1 MQGFEPEIDRTEA
14 IPSKKSMTRRAIVV
28 SVLFHLAL
36 IAVLLFWYVPLPT
49 ASTNVGEPPQTGD
62 QRIETAPPDPTI
74 APPLAQNPEVPREQI
89 EASIETQI
97 EAAESL
103 SDERKLTELEKN
115 LGRLESIAS
124 EDSVREVTA
133 TIAGS
138 LGLEPGPRPA
148 EQPPAGAFDPDSAQ
162 ILEVNRVQGPDGRW
176 RYTSLLV
183 DADGRT
189 QEVPLTES
197 EGESAYKTM
206 QTLKQYPIA
215 DGIYRQL
222 VMPMIQGM
230 IEASEKAQQAAR
242 QAEPMQPQAADD
254 LPITPSAR

>member
-1 MQGFEPEIDRTEA
+1 MQEFEREIDHRQSVL
-14 IPSKKSMTRRAIVV
+14 SKKSLTRRAIVA

-49 ASTNVGEPPQTGD
+49 ASKSAGGVSNTDD
-62 QRIETAPPDPTI
+62 QRFESPPPDPKR
-74 APPLAQNPEVPREQI
+74 APPLVENPKVPKEQI
-89 EASIETQI
+89 EASIEAQI
-97 EAAESL
+97 EATESL
-103 SDERKLTELEKN
+103 SDEKKLTELEKN
-115 LGRLESIAS
+115 LQRLESIAS

-138 LGLEPGPRPA
+138 LGLEPGPRPS
-148 EQPPAGAFDPDSAQ
+148 EQPPAGALDPDTAQ
-162 ILEVNRVQGPDGRW
+162 ILEVNRFRDPSGQW
-176 RYTSLLV
+176 KYTSVLV
-183 DADGRT
+183 DAEGRT
-189 QEVPLTES
+189 QEVPLTEA

-230 IEASEKAQQAAR
+230 IEASEKTQQAAR
-242 QAEPMQPQAADD
+242 QAEQMQSQAAEA
-254 LPITPSAR
+254 LPMVPSAR

>member
-1 MQGFEPEIDRTEA
+1 MQRFEQEIDRTQGVPKRNS
-14 IPSKKSMTRRAIVV
+14 ITRRAIVV
-28 SVLFHLAL
+28 SILFHLAL
-36 IAVLLFWYVPLPT
+36 IAALLFWYVPLPT
-49 ASTNVGEPPQTGD
+49 ASKDGGVTQDADDSHLENARTDPTP
-62 QRIETAPPDPTI
+62 APPPAENPT
-74 APPLAQNPEVPREQI
+74 VPKEQI
-89 EASIETQI
+89 EASIEAQI

-103 SDERKLTELEKN
+103 PNERKLTELEKN
-115 LGRLESIAS
+115 LRRLESIAS

-138 LGLEPGPRPA
+138 LGLEPGPQPA
-148 EQPPAGAFDPDSAQ
+148 EKPPAGAFDPDTAQ
-162 ILEVNRVQGPDGRW
+162 ILEVNRVQGPGGQW
-176 RYTSLLV
+176 QYTSLLV
-183 DADGRT
+183 DAEGRT

-230 IEASEKAQQAAR
+230 IEAREKTEQAAR
-242 QAEPMQPQAADD
+242 EAESMQSQAADA
-254 LPITPSAR
+254 LPTVPSAR

>member
-1 MQGFEPEIDRTEA
+1 
-14 IPSKKSMTRRAIVV
+14 MTRRAIVV

-49 ASTNVGEPPQTGD
+49 GSQSADVPPRADG
-62 QRIETAPPDPTI
+62 QRLETPPPRPATAPT
-74 APPLAQNPEVPREQI
+74 LAENPEVPKEQI
-89 EASIETQI
+89 EASIEAQI

-148 EQPPAGAFDPDSAQ
+148 EQPPAGAFDPDTAQ
-162 ILEVNRVQGPDGRW
+162 ILEVNRAQGPGGRW
-176 RYTSLLV
+176 QYTSLLV
-183 DADGRT
+183 DAEGRT
-189 QEVPLTES
+189 QQVPLTES

-206 QTLKQYPIA
+206 QTLKRYPIA

-222 VMPMIQGM
+222 VMPMIQSM
-230 IEASEKAQQAAR
+230 IEASEKTQQAAR
-242 QAEPMQPQAADD
+242 QGEATQSQAADA
-254 LPITPSAR
+254 LPIVPSAR